1 VQIYDFITEEE
12 IDELPEDDQ
21 AAFLA
26 FVKIS
31 RRRLAEATSNLDP
44 SDEQQWHELNEARHG
59 FMNIVTAAARR
70 YRVEPFAS
78 MDVPR
83 VGNFANNEHRQFT
96 ADLDHYMTQLLLS
109 DGTRSRRDSVVLS
122 ASAKT
127 RIRTHLHHLR
137 DQIGKEEMPQKK
149 RKDLLDK
156 LSAFEEALDKRRL
169 SLLAVARLT
178 VEILAVPGALGGSY
192 DIATKLLTN
201 VVQTV
206 AQEKGTEGDRTPQVE
221 PPVAVLPSRPS
232 EVNEPSPSMK
242 SSDFDDI
249 PF

>member
-1 VQIYDFITEEE
+1 MQIYDFITEEE
-12 IDELPEDDQ
+12 IDELPEDNQ

-31 RRRLAEATSNLDP
+31 RRRLADATSRLDA
-44 SDEQQWHELNEARHG
+44 SDELQWNELNDARHG

-70 YRVEPFAS
+70 YEVEPFAS
-78 MDVPR
+78 MNVPR
-83 VGNFANNEHRQFT
+83 IGQFANDEHRQFT
-96 ADLDHYMTQLLLS
+96 ADLDHYMTQLLLN
-109 DGTRSRRDSVVLS
+109 DGTRSRRDSVALS
-122 ASAKT
+122 ETAKT

-137 DQIGKEEMPQKK
+137 EQIGKEDMPQSK

-156 LSAFEEALDKRRL
+156 LSTFEESLDKRRL

-192 DIATKLLTN
+192 DIATKLLSN

-206 AQEKGTEGDRTPQVE
+206 AQEKGTEGERAQRIE
-221 PPVAVLPSRPS
+221 PPAAVLPPRPS
-232 EVNEPSPSMK
+232 EVLEPSPSRK
-242 SSDFDDI
+242 SSELDDI